1 MKDLYERIEHAVENG
16 ETVAVATIA
25 RTRGST
31 PRERGAK
38 MIIST
43 NGGMLGTVG
52 GGCGEAEVWR
62 TALNVIED
70 QRPRMVHVDL
80 TEEIDLKSEGVC
92 GGTLD
97 IFVDPW
103 GPGQKHLL
111 HDADHGLVDA
121 IERRQPVALCTVIE
135 RTRPSTV
142 EPGTKVIVD
151 GSGTLRGTLGD
162 ASLDAR
168 AAAGAIEAI
177 QAGIGRVV
185 TVSSVAADEVSGVL
199 PGGEVEILIE
209 VYLPPP
215 TMLILGAGHIAQPLA
230 RMAKML
236 EFEVVVV
243 DDRPSFASRERF
255 PDADQVIAGDFE
267 ATLRDFSFGP
277 QTHAVLVTR
286 GHQYDVFSLRHMIH
300 HDVAYI
306 GMVGS
311 QRRVW
316 AVYKLLHDE
325 GVSPDR
331 IARIHAPIGID
342 LKAETPAEIA
352 ISILAEVVKLRR
364 GGTAPSLSDRLRERY
379 LNRLTSEQHQD

>member
-1 MKDLYERIEHAVENG
+1 
-16 ETVAVATIA
+16 
-25 RTRGST
+25 
-31 PRERGAK
+31 
-38 MIIST
+38 
-43 NGGMLGTVG
+43 
-52 GGCGEAEVWR
+52 
-62 TALNVIED
+62 
-70 QRPRMVHVDL
+70 
-80 TEEIDLKSEGVC
+80 
-92 GGTLD
+92 
-97 IFVDPW
+97 DP
-103 GPGQKHLL
+103 
-111 HDADHGLVDA
+111 DHGLVDA
-121 IERRQPVALCTVIE
+121 IKRRQPVALCTVIE

-142 EPGTKVIVD
+142 ETGSKIIVD
-151 GSGTLRGTLGD
+151 RHGTPRGTLGNP
-162 ASLDAR
+162 SLDAR
-168 AAAGAIEAI
+168 VAAAAVEAI
-177 QAGIGRVV
+177 RTGNGRVV
-185 TVSSVAADEVSGVL
+185 TVTPETTDQASSVL
-199 PGGEVEILIE
+199 PGGEVEILVE

-243 DDRPSFASRERF
+243 DDRPSFANRERF

-286 GHQYDVFSLRHMIH
+286 GHQFDVFSLRHMIH

-325 GVSPDR
+325 GVSPER

-379 LNRLTSEQHQD
+379 LNRLTSSDPIPD